1 MSTKSSL
8 YYCDKRHLYPEMFKG
23 ENIHLE
29 INSDQVDIDIKLK
42 IVDLAKISKSIDFG
56 SMESQSLITNDQ
68 IMSYCRAKVE
78 ERMSGNNSIYRLCGM
93 FVFGDHNL
101 PNDVQVGNGFD
112 FYVKRRDEIKSM
124 VEEIR
129 SAKVSTVYFG
139 LEDLLGE

>member
-8 YYCDKRHLYPEMFKG
+8 YYSDKLHLYHEMFKD
-23 ENIHLE
+23 ESIHLE

-42 IVDLAKISKSIDFG
+42 VVDLAKMSKSIDLE
-56 SMESQSLITNDQ
+56 SLESQSVITNDQ

-101 PNDVQVGNGFD
+101 PNDVQVSNGFD

-129 SAKVSTVYFG
+129 SARVSTVHFG
-139 LEDLLGE
+139 LEDLLGK